1 MVPDTGW
8 LGGALAVVLGLV
20 FGSFATMLAHRMA
33 DGGDVLGRRSACPS
47 CGARLGVADL
57 VPLFSWAW
65 MRGRCRH
72 CGIAIG
78 WSYPAIEALTALA
91 FLAAWWRSG
100 DLGPEFALLAALG
113 LTLIAMSVVD
123 LRQGWL
129 PDPLQVAAAVL
140 GVLWRVVEDGQ
151 GVAVAL
157 DAALGI
163 VVLGGAGL
171 TVRWGFRLLRGREGF
186 GLGDVKL
193 LAVAGLWLG
202 LAPAPMFLILG
213 GASGALLAI
222 VWRATGRGAEFPLG
236 PALALALYL
245 LLIWPGI
252 ATLLA

>member
-1 MVPDTGW
+1 MGW
-8 LGGALAVVLGLV
+8 IGGLLAVVLGLV
-20 FGSFATMLAHRMA
+20 FGSFATMLAHRLVG
-33 DGGDVLGRRSACPS
+33 GGDVLGRRSACPS
-47 CGARLGVADL
+47 CGTRLGAADL
-57 VPLFSWAW
+57 VPLLSWAW

-72 CGIAIG
+72 CGAAIG
-78 WSYPAIEALTALA
+78 WSYPAIEAVTALA
-91 FLAAWWRSG
+91 FFAAWWRTG
-100 DLGPEFALLAALG
+100 ALGPEFALLAALG
-113 LTLIAMSVVD
+113 LLLIAMSVVD

-140 GVLWRVVEDGQ
+140 GVLWRLLEDGQ
-151 GVAVAL
+151 ATAVAL
-157 DAALGI
+157 DAALGVLI
-163 VVLGGAGL
+163 LGGAGL
-171 TVRWGFRLLRGREGF
+171 AVRWGFRLLRGREGF

-236 PALALALYL
+236 PALALALYA

-252 ATLLA
+252 ATLLI